1 MVSQLALPE
10 GGEWIILLA
19 VVVVLFG
26 ANKLPDLTRNAAR
39 ALVEY
44 RKITSGEDTEVEAT
58 RPAPRPKAQSGET
71 IQRTVVRRASARWAA
86 ASDSR
91 PGSRARMMRRS
102 SCGPAADGEIRTP
115 GGAAEASDAETV
127 VSPAPAATR

>member
-44 RKITSGEDTEVEAT
+44 RKITSGEDTDLAKEPATTKPPALESSVDSGAEGVGEVG
-58 RPAPRPKAQSGET
+58 RGVGQPAGQ
-71 IQRTVVRRASARWAA
+71 
-86 ASDSR
+86 
-91 PGSRARMMRRS
+91 PGQDDAPQLL
-102 SCGPAADGEIRTP
+102 GPAVDGDDPDTGRRGTGE
-115 GGAAEASDAETV
+115 
-127 VSPAPAATR
+127 

>member
-1 MVSQLALPE
+1 MVSLLALPE

-44 RKITSGEDTEVEAT
+44 RKITSGDETDPAGEAT
-58 RPAPRPKAQSGET
+58 RNLAESAGGGAQGAGEVAGGVGQPAGQPGQDDAPQFLGPAVDGDHPDSG
-71 IQRTVVRRASARWAA
+71 
-86 ASDSR
+86 
-91 PGSRARMMRRS
+91 RRS
-102 SCGPAADGEIRTP
+102 VGE
-115 GGAAEASDAETV
+115 
-127 VSPAPAATR
+127 

>member
-44 RKITSGEDTEVEAT
+44 RKITSGEDKVSVDGGAEGVGEVAGGVGQ
-58 RPAPRPKAQSGET
+58 PAGQ
-71 IQRTVVRRASARWAA
+71 
-86 ASDSR
+86 
-91 PGSRARMMRRS
+91 PGQDDAPQLL
-102 SCGPAADGEIRTP
+102 GPAADGDDPDTGRRGTGE
-115 GGAAEASDAETV
+115 
-127 VSPAPAATR
+127 

>member
-1 MVSQLALPE
+1 MVSLLALPE

-44 RKITSGEDTEVEAT
+44 RKITSGEDTDAAKDPATVNPPDLKTTETSAAKDVGREVSAGGGAQGVGEVAGGVG
-58 RPAPRPKAQSGET
+58 RPAGQ
-71 IQRTVVRRASARWAA
+71 
-86 ASDSR
+86 
-91 PGSRARMMRRS
+91 PGQDDAPQLL
-102 SCGPAADGEIRTP
+102 GPAVDGDDPDTGRRGTGE
-115 GGAAEASDAETV
+115 
-127 VSPAPAATR
+127 

>member
-10 GGEWIILLA
+10 VGEWIILLA

-44 RKITSGEDTEVEAT
+44 RKITSGEDKDSADGGAQGVGEVGGGVGQ
-58 RPAPRPKAQSGET
+58 PAGQ
-71 IQRTVVRRASARWAA
+71 
-86 ASDSR
+86 
-91 PGSRARMMRRS
+91 PGQDDAPQLL
-102 SCGPAADGEIRTP
+102 GPAVDGDDPDTGRRGTGE
-115 GGAAEASDAETV
+115 
-127 VSPAPAATR
+127 

>member
-44 RKITSGEDTEVEAT
+44 RKLTSGEDKASVDGGAQGVGEVGGGVGQ
-58 RPAPRPKAQSGET
+58 PAGQ
-71 IQRTVVRRASARWAA
+71 
-86 ASDSR
+86 
-91 PGSRARMMRRS
+91 PGQDDAPQLL
-102 SCGPAADGEIRTP
+102 GPAVDGDDPDTRRR
-115 GGAAEASDAETV
+115 GAGE
-127 VSPAPAATR
+127 

>member
-44 RKITSGEDTEVEAT
+44 RKITSGEDADPTKEPAT
-58 RPAPRPKAQSGET
+58 SNPPALE
-71 IQRTVVRRASARWAA
+71 
-86 ASDSR
+86 
-91 PGSRARMMRRS
+91 RS
-102 SCGPAADGEIRTP
+102 VD
-115 GGAAEASDAETV
+115 GGAQGVGEVGSGVGQPAGQPGQDDAPQLL
-127 VSPAPAATR
+127 SPAVDGDDPDTRRRGAGE

>member
-44 RKITSGEDTEVEAT
+44 RKITSGEDTEPAT
-58 RPAPRPKAQSGET
+58 TNPPAL
-71 IQRTVVRRASARWAA
+71 AA
-86 ASDSR
+86 ATEDKVSADGGAQDVGEVGGGVGQ
-91 PGSRARMMRRS
+91 PGQDDAPQLL
-102 SCGPAADGEIRTP
+102 GPAVDGDDPDTGRRGTGE
-115 GGAAEASDAETV
+115 
-127 VSPAPAATR
+127 

>member
-44 RKITSGEDTEVEAT
+44 RKITSGEDKEPTKEPATGNLPAVESSDGSAESVGEVG
-58 RPAPRPKAQSGET
+58 RGVGQPAGQ
-71 IQRTVVRRASARWAA
+71 
-86 ASDSR
+86 
-91 PGSRARMMRRS
+91 PGQDDAPQLL
-102 SCGPAADGEIRTP
+102 GPAADGDDPDTGRR
-115 GGAAEASDAETV
+115 GAGE
-127 VSPAPAATR
+127 